1 MQSNAY
7 PQLYE
12 LSRDRFSC
20 RAYSSRPVDRDTL
33 LAVMDVARLAPS
45 ACNKQPWMFLIAD
58 SDELRNAIFESYDR
72 EWIRTAPEFIIA
84 CGLHTQA
91 WHRSFDG
98 KDHTDVDLSIA
109 IEHICL
115 AATAMELATC
125 WVCNFDQQ
133 IIREAFRLPD
143 NMEPIAII
151 PLGYPAEGSQIPDKN
166 RLHLADIVRRGKF
179 SE

>member
-125 WVCNFDQQ
+125 WVCNFDPKV
-133 IIREAFRLPD
+133 ISKAFNLPAD
-143 NMEPIAII
+143 VEPIAII
-151 PLGYPAEGSQIPDKN
+151 PIGYPAEGLEIPAKKRKSLDE
-166 RLHLADIVRRGKF
+166 IVKWGKF
-179 SE
+179 

>member
-91 WHRSFDG
+91 WHRSFAG
-98 KDHTDVDLSIA
+98 KGVQL
-109 IEHICL
+109 
-115 AATAMELATC
+115 
-125 WVCNFDQQ
+125 
-133 IIREAFRLPD
+133 
-143 NMEPIAII
+143 
-151 PLGYPAEGSQIPDKN
+151 
-166 RLHLADIVRRGKF
+166 
-179 SE
+179 